1 MLGYLQFLKGSPM
14 RSSSRQ
20 QAWLGM
26 ALCAAAMATVGS
38 TVVASRLI
46 AAGLPPFTATALRF
60 AVATPVL
67 WLLMRATG
75 TAWPRPGRRDGALLV
90 FQAAAGSV
98 GYTVLLILGTRYAPA
113 ADAGVVAGTLP
124 AVAALFSVLALGE
137 RPGPALWVSI
147 GLATAGVAAIS
158 LPQAGAAGGGEGA
171 HALLGHALVLGA
183 VACEATFIL
192 VNKRLR
198 VPVPPLALSAT
209 MSALGLLACLAPAW
223 LEQAWR
229 HPVPP
234 VAVGAALYY
243 ALVPGVLGFWLW
255 FAGAQRLAG
264 AEAAL
269 ATAVMPVSA
278 LVLAALALGE
288 QVTPW
293 QMGGCALVL
302 LAVLAAA
309 RRG

>member
-1 MLGYLQFLKGSPM
+1 MP
-14 RSSSRQ
+14 RR
-20 QAWLGM
+20 
-26 ALCAAAMATVGS
+26 
-38 TVVASRLI
+38 
-46 AAGLPPFTATALRF
+46 P
-60 AVATPVL
+60 TPG
-67 WLLMRATG
+67 W
-75 TAWPRPGRRDGALLV
+75 WP
-90 FQAAAGSV
+90 
-98 GYTVLLILGTRYAPA
+98 
-113 ADAGVVAGTLP
+113 GTLP

-198 VPVPPLALSAT
+198 VPVPPPLALSAT
-209 MSALGLLACLAPAW
+209 MSALGLLAYLVPAW

-229 HPVPP
+229 HPVLPP

-255 FAGAQRLAG
+255 FVGAQRLAG
-264 AEAAL
+264 AKAAL

-293 QMGGCALVL
+293 QIGGCALVL

>member
-1 MLGYLQFLKGSPM
+1 MTGRP
-14 RSSSRQ
+14 SSER
-20 QAWLGM
+20 WLGM

-46 AAGLPPFTATALRF
+46 AAGLPPFTATGLRF
-60 AVATPVL
+60 AVAAPVL
-67 WLLMRATG
+67 WVLMRLARTP
-75 TAWPRPGRRDGALLV
+75 WPRPDRRDGLLLLA
-90 FQAAAGSV
+90 QAVAGSV

-124 AVAALFSVLALGE
+124 AVAALFAVLALGE
-137 RPGPALWVSI
+137 RPGRALLLSI
-147 GLATAGVAAIS
+147 ALATAGVLAVTLPEARAAVRG
-158 LPQAGAAGGGEGA
+158 QGAS
-171 HALLGHALVLGA
+171 ALLGHALVLGA

-209 MSALGLLACLAPAW
+209 MSTLGLLACLVPALW
-223 LEQAWR
+223 EQAWR
-229 HPVPP
+229 QPLPP
-234 VAVGAALYY
+234 VALAATVYY

-264 AEAAL
+264 AQASL
-269 ATAVMPVSA
+269 TTAVMPVTA
-278 LVLAALALGE
+278 LVLSAAVLGE
-288 QVTPW
+288 RVSIW

-302 LAVLAAA
+302 LAVLTAATGG
-309 RRG
+309 RR